1 MAYPCDPLVRN
12 SGAVGAWLDVATT
25 IADGEPVS
33 MLVPDRLMG
42 EAQLLVDPRVE
53 LVVCELD
60 SCWLRDSGPT
70 FVKSPRSIG
79 AGSSPNSVDDVAE
92 RAESSASADP
102 ADPADCWSG
111 LGAVCWTFNGW
122 GGFEDRSWALDA
134 AVGAR
139 VAACAGAGVYR
150 SALVAE
156 GGAVHTDGLGTL
168 MTTESVL
175 LDPLR
180 NPGWTKQQVDDE
192 LCRQLGATK
201 VIWLP
206 RGLTGDMT
214 SLVGGNGTNGH
225 VDVFC
230 AWVRPGRLVL
240 HDQPDPQ
247 HPDHE
252 VLAEAFEIL
261 SAATDASGRAIDIVR
276 VPAPASGD
284 SLRHDSYVNFAV
296 TNGSVVVGTFDDA
309 EADEYALT
317 VLAAEFP
324 GRRVRAVDAR
334 PIFDNGGGIHC
345 ITQQQPV

>member
-1 MAYPCDPLVRN
+1 VRRGCWSIHGSN
-12 SGAVGAWLDVATT
+12 SSCVSSTVAGYATVG
-25 IADGEPVS
+25 
-33 MLVPDRLMG
+33 R
-42 EAQLLVDPRVE
+42 R
-53 LVVCELD
+53 
-60 SCWLRDSGPT
+60 
-70 FVKSPRSIG
+70 
-79 AGSSPNSVDDVAE
+79 AGRP
-92 RAESSASADP
+92 DP
-102 ADPADCWSG
+102 ADRWSG

-122 GGFEDRSWALDA
+122 GGFEDRSWAQDA
-134 AVGAR
+134 AVGGR
-139 VAACAGAGVYR
+139 VAACADAGVYR

-156 GGAVHTDGLGTL
+156 GGAVHSDGLGTL
-168 MTTESVL
+168 LTTESVL

-230 AWVRPGRLVL
+230 AWVRPGRVVL

-261 SAATDASGRAIDIVR
+261 SAATDARGGAIDIVR

-334 PIFDNGGGIHC
+334 PIFDNGGGVHC